1 MMKIVLCGCIGMKEL
16 NIKIIIIGM
25 TLVVL
30 TGCSL
35 KDGQHIVRNTIDFV
49 ESNRNTQ
56 GLFKDG
62 LDKYSQIALNQANC
76 IMEGIES
83 NDEDKISQ
91 LFCPYI
97 HEKHDDKLNSDII
110 NCIAFMQGTIVS
122 YDEPFITTVSEVC
135 DHGKTVKLVKHC
147 EIENIV
153 TDTGMHYKI
162 DIETCPIND
171 NKEGIGVIDIAIEN
185 TDEYTEGNGYPA
197 NAIIGVAYED
207 VYDAI
212 LYEEK

>member
-1 MMKIVLCGCIGMKEL
+1 MKVKKILAIGL
-16 NIKIIIIGM
+16 IGILIM
-25 TLVVL
+25 TS

-35 KDGQHIVRNTIDFV
+35 KDGKHIVHNAIDFV

-56 GLFKDG
+56 NLIDDG

-91 LFCPYI
+91 LFCSYI
-97 HEKHDDKLNSDII
+97 HKKHDEKLNSDII
-110 NCIAFMQGTIVS
+110 NCIAFIQGTIVS

-135 DHGKTVKLVKHC
+135 DHGKTIKLFKHC

-153 TDTGMHYKI
+153 TDTGIHYKI

-185 TDEYTEGNGYPA
+185 TDEYTEENGYPA

-212 LYEEK
+212 VYEEK